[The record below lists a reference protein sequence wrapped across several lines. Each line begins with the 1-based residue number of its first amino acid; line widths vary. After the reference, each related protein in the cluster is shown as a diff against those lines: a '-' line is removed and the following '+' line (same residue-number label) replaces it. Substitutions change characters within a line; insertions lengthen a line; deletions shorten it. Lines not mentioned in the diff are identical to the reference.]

1 MNKLDN
7 LITRFDIELNNNF
20 NKQKYQ
26 NEVSYD
32 LQLFTNKYLNKE
44 ELLTLKCILEEDY
57 SINIIIIDTIK
68 LKNKYDGCK
77 YSIFISIIN
86 SEYIN
91 DTIKYIKYYLNNQ
104 QCYIHDKDLACI
116 LNITKRQTDIT
127 KSIFIQ
133 KYECDY
139 LKITLSNI
147 SIYSVLFRK
156 IFNIISYKKCIN
168 VYYSFT
174 KNGLELFPVY
184 LNKKI

>member
-20 NKQKYQ
+20 NKQKCQ

-44 ELLTLKCILEEDY
+44 ELLTLKCILEEARF
-57 SINIIIIDTIK
+57 INIITIDIIK
-68 LKNKYDGCK
+68 LRNRYNGCR
-77 YSIFISIIN
+77 YSIFTSIIN

-91 DTIKYIKYYLNNQ
+91 DTVKNIKYYLHNQ
-104 QCYIHDKDLACI
+104 QYYVHDKNLAYI
-116 LNITKRQTDIT
+116 LNITKRQTNIT

-156 IFNIISYKKCIN
+156 IFNVVSDKKCIN
-168 VYYSFT
+168 IYYSFT